1 MILKVKKL
9 HEEAILPTRG
19 SEQAA
24 GLDLYACP
32 INSDG
37 VPVSNYIIPRGE
49 TVSIPTGIAVEIP
62 DGYWGLL
69 ALRSSMSFKRN
80 FYIPNGLGV
89 IDSDYRGE
97 LKVVIAYNSGSYLS
111 DSFRTIK
118 AGDRIGQ
125 LILVPLPKFDIEVV
139 DKLSDTKRGDGG
151 FGSTGV

>member
-1 MILKVKKL
+1 MVLKVKKL
-9 HEEAILPTRG
+9 HEEAIIPTRG

-24 GLDLYACP
+24 GLDLYACS

-62 DGYWGLL
+62 EGYWGLL
-69 ALRSSMSFKRN
+69 ALRSSMAFKRN

-97 LKVVIAYNSGSYLS
+97 IKVAVSFNASSYLS
-111 DSFRTIK
+111 DSFRTIQ

-125 LILVPLPKFDIEVV
+125 LILVPLPKFEIELVNE
-139 DKLSDTKRGDGG
+139 LSNTIRGEGG
-151 FGSTGV
+151 FGSTGK

>member
-1 MILKVKKL
+1 MILKIKKL
-9 HEEAILPTRG
+9 NEEAIIPTKG
-19 SEQAA
+19 SENAA

-32 INSDG
+32 IDSNG
-37 VPVSNYIIPRGE
+37 NPVSNYIIPRGE
-49 TVSIPTGIAVEIP
+49 TVAISTGIAVEIP
-62 DGYWGLL
+62 EGYWGLL

-97 LKVVIAYNSGSYLS
+97 LKVAISYNSSSYLS

-125 LILVPLPKFDIEVV
+125 LILVPLPRFDIEVV
-139 DKLSDTKRGDGG
+139 DKLSDTKRGEGG